1 MDNLDVNDKHYD
13 SKYADMQKRL
23 DRLYEEIDSIE
34 YEISTIQNRIDSII
48 QQKSEYK
55 TDSKVII
62 PILANGDPI
71 GSVTILPAAGKSLSD
86 LEFTTARL
94 GAGFL
99 GRQMDN

>member
-1 MDNLDVNDKHYD
+1 MENKITGSDDEYVGIHNQAAQRHIFVFIDYPSDNIGTSRTAIMN
-13 SKYADMQKRL
+13 
-23 DRLYEEIDSIE
+23 
-34 YEISTIQNRIDSII
+34 
-48 QQKSEYK
+48 EYK